1 MKIEI
6 YIECEMNEVISPMN
20 FAAAMVNQRIFKTD
34 ELEELAEYLLVFC
47 RHNVTDNGAVC
58 RED

>member
-6 YIECEMNEVISPMN
+6 YIEGKMNENISPMN
-20 FAAAMVNQRIFKTD
+20 FAATMVDQGLFKTD
-34 ELEELAEYLLVFC
+34 KLEELAEYLLVFC